1 MATIVN
7 HLEMFSSIFGA
18 MFVFKLLSNFALKI
32 ILEIILELNEDFDV
46 TIQNLERIWLW
57 S

>member
-1 MATIVN
+1 
-7 HLEMFSSIFGA
+7 

-46 TIQNLERIWLW
+46 TIQKSRKNLALVIKAKL
-57 S
+57 